1 MSNSIKDFKLY
12 LGEMEFR
19 KEAFGEPN
27 FEYATYGSIMY
38 AKKKVEESDV
48 EVRVD
53 YFPYEQTFGVD
64 TLRDGRRLCGFYD
77 IVDYSKN
84 FYTEVVY
91 NDKYGV
97 IESKDSIKCDS
108 LCEDFAME
116 VINYYMKLYQSPF
129 CFRHFNSDNT
139 KRLLDN
145 VNRGRAER
153 RAEIFE
159 YKFNQ

>member
-12 LGEMEFR
+12 LGEVEFR

-27 FEYATYGSIMY
+27 FECVTYGSIMY
-38 AKKKVEESDV
+38 AKKEFEGSDI
-48 EVRVD
+48 EARVD
-53 YFPYEQTFGVD
+53 FYPYEQTFSVN
-64 TLRDGRRLCGFYD
+64 TLRDGRRLCGIYD

-91 NDKYGV
+91 NDKYCV
-97 IESKDSIKCDS
+97 IEAKDSIKQDS
-108 LCEDFAME
+108 LCEAFALE
-116 VINYYMKLYQSPF
+116 VMSYYMKLYQSPF
-129 CFRHFNSDNT
+129 CFRHFDSDNT

-145 VNRGRAER
+145 VNKGRAER